1 MSWNNFNQDDNNQ
14 DDQTGGNGSDTENI
28 EPKKLIKSVELIDT
42 LSDRT
47 NELTSKILS
56 DIDKDTGLAKQIIN
70 LNITAVNKAS
80 TKDANYK
87 TEEDKLEAYKNFIL
101 NHENEDLLKNVT
113 SYSVSVERKKRYD
126 IYDQILDSNYIAFR
140 ILKAYLNNTLIK
152 NAQTKTF
159 LSVRTPDEKADL
171 LNYSG
176 REIKNSYD
184 KFNKSILLKYKLQ
197 RKLKEIIV
205 PKTLLYG
212 NYFIEI
218 IDLNRL
224 KNIAQNEQVIM
235 ESDSTSTKS
244 TSGNQKKKSKLEND
258 VDNLFIYESNFDCYD
273 NENDLLEEI
282 SKMADTKSVEE
293 AAYGQNLV
301 KYDKDKDKWL
311 LENDFVD
318 MEDYTNQRIKALD
331 DYKNIIGSKIL
342 TESDTNL
349 EFDFKFKEMNLK
361 VPTNPCGI
369 DSLLEETLLES
380 GVDTFD
386 LDFLKDLGIKTKTDK
401 KQYNLEDISKLKFDS
416 LKDIFLN
423 YIHPRNVIIIERDSL
438 IYGYLIVEEEG
449 TATSGGEYVVDRFK
463 RFSTGLSS
471 SSSEGTKKEE
481 DVISITEKLTDEII
495 KKVIS
500 NIKLSKNRLYSNSY
514 DYFKTLDLG
523 EEATV
528 SLKLLIYNKIKQKSK
543 LKFRFLTPDSLIN
556 FNTGMDKFAP
566 YGTSVFDPIVGPVKL
581 YTLALMSSVV
591 SRLSRAAV
599 IRKWTIEA
607 GEKRN
612 HKEIVQKT
620 QSELKSKAITYD
632 KINTLKNISE
642 IVTDFRDMAT
652 ITINGQRYIDME
664 IMPMQDRGLPLND
677 LNDLKQ
683 DIISGGG
690 VPPVYLNMGD
700 TTDLREALVH
710 LNVTFANDI
719 IDKQQSL
726 EDGINSLNNNLFK
739 KVLFYNG
746 YEDSDFE
753 LSNYSEIK
761 LNAPLVLQ
769 IQSDEAMITTV
780 SNIVGLLEQ
789 AKFTTNPKTLFKKYI
804 PSINWDILEKEGQDY
819 IKSLGKKA
827 IASGDG
833 MQGGF

>member
-1 MSWNNFNQDDNNQ
+1 MSWNNFNDD
-14 DDQTGGNGSDTENI
+14 TDTTENIPEENI
-28 EPKKLIKSVELIDT
+28 EPKKLIQSVELIDT

-70 LNITAVNKAS
+70 LNVTGVNKATS
-80 TKDANYK
+80 KDTIYK

-113 SYSVSVERKKRYD
+113 SYSVSTERKKRYD

-140 ILKAYLNNTLIK
+140 ILRAYLNNTLIK

-159 LSVRTPDEKADL
+159 LSIKTPDEKADL
-171 LNYSG
+171 LTYSG

-218 IDLNRL
+218 IDLNKL

-235 ESDSTSTKS
+235 ETTIPDEKATK
-244 TSGNQKKKSKLEND
+244 EDHD
-258 VDNLFIYESNFDCYD
+258 VDKLFIFESNFNCYK
-273 NENDLLEEI
+273 NEEELLSEIRKKNDAKSIEEASFKQNSIKYEKEKIQWLEENSFEDMDDYR
-282 SKMADTKSVEE
+282 SKRSQA
-293 AAYGQNLV
+293 L
-301 KYDKDKDKWL
+301 
-311 LENDFVD
+311 
-318 MEDYTNQRIKALD
+318 EDYKQVL
-331 DYKNIIGSKIL
+331 GSKIL
-342 TESDTNL
+342 TESSNDHNIPV
-349 EFDFKFKEMNLK
+349 EFDFKFKELNK
-361 VPTNPCGI
+361 QEPSNPCGI

-380 GVDTFD
+380 GVDAFD

-401 KQYNLEDISKLKFDS
+401 KQYNLEDISKLNFDC
-416 LKDIFLN
+416 LKDIFVN
-423 YIHPRNVIIIERDSL
+423 YIHPRNVIIVEKDSL

-449 TATSGGEYVVDRFK
+449 GRTSGEYVVDRFK

-471 SSSEGTKKEE
+471 ANGEGTKKEE
-481 DVISITEKLTDEII
+481 NVISITEKLTDEII
-495 KKVIS
+495 KKVIA
-500 NIKLSKNRLYSNSY
+500 NIKLSKNRLYSNEY

-543 LKFRFLTPDSLIN
+543 LKFRFLTPESLIN
-556 FNTGMDKFAP
+556 FNTGIDKFAP
-566 YGTSVFDPIVGPVKL
+566 YGTGVFDPIVGPVKL

-664 IMPMQDRGLPLND
+664 ILPMQDRGLPLND

-683 DIISGGG
+683 DIIAGGG
-690 VPPVYLNMGD
+690 VPPIYLNMGD

-726 EDGINSLNNNLFK
+726 EDGINSLHNNLFK

-746 YEDSDFE
+746 YENSDFE

-761 LNAPLVLQ
+761 LNSPLVLQ

-780 SNIVGLLEQ
+780 SNIIGLLEQ
-789 AKFTTNPKTLFKKYI
+789 AKFSTNPKTLFKKYI
-804 PSINWDILEKEGQDY
+804 PSINWDLLEKEGQDY

-833 MQGGF
+833 GQGGY